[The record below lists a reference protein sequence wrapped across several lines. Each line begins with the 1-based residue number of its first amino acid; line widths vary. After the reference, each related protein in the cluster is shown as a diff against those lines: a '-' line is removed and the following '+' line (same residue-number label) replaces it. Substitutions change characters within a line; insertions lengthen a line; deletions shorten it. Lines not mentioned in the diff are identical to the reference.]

1 MKRIVTIGGGSG
13 QFAILDGLKKYS
25 QNNPTKLA
33 QSFITAIVATSDN
46 GGSTGEIIKERIPK
60 MGEGKFLPP
69 GDITRCLL
77 ALANNK
83 EKKEFYDFR
92 PKSGIFKGHTMR
104 NIFMDLAFERF
115 GDFEKALQFL
125 KSDLDVKGDVIPC
138 TLEMANLCAELDN
151 GETVE
156 GQVAVSSYRL
166 YNKAFVRKLFLLPQD
181 VKPNQKAI
189 NAILSADVIILSAG
203 SLYTSLLPNL
213 VVPGIADAIR
223 QSKAKKAY
231 VVNLATQR
239 GETDDFTAARHVE
252 ELERYLGKDVLTHVI
267 VNSKEFPEDIKR
279 KYDQKWQHQVVND
292 LTNGGFKMIESDYVL
307 NEGIARHNAEKIAQ
321 VVVEGLD

>member
-13 QFAILDGLKKYS
+13 QFAILDGLKRYS
-25 QNNPTKLA
+25 LLNPQKLG
-33 QSFITAIVATSDN
+33 QSQITAIVATSDN

-77 ALANNK
+77 ALANNQ

-115 GDFEKALQFL
+115 GDFERALDFL
-125 KSDLDVKGDVIPC
+125 KNDLDVKGDVIPC

-151 GETVE
+151 GELVE
-156 GQVAVSSYRL
+156 GQVAVSSYSL
-166 YNKAFVRKLFLLPQD
+166 YNKASVKRLFLDPQN

-189 NAILSADVIILSAG
+189 NALISSDVIILSAG
-203 SLYTSLLPNL
+203 SLYSSLLPNL
-213 VVPGIADAIR
+213 VVPGIADAIK
-223 QSKAKKAY
+223 QSKAKKVY
-231 VVNLATQR
+231 IVNLATQR
-239 GETDDFTAARHVE
+239 GETDNFTASKHVE
-252 ELERYLGKDVLTHVI
+252 EVEKYLGKGVLTHVI
-267 VNSKEFPEDIKR
+267 VNNKSFPPEVKR
-279 KYDQKWQHQVVND
+279 KYDQKWQEQVIDD
-292 LTNGGFKMIESDYVL
+292 LREGSYKIIQSDYASMD
-307 NEGIARHNAEKIAQ
+307 GIVRHNAERIAQ